1 MSSSFRF
8 PALIQLLG
16 ETELARDG
24 EVRTT
29 SGDPEMTT
37 DRLEMGPNIEGI
49 TLAFTRGLDELEY
62 HMTFSKNA
70 VLFCLCKQA
79 KAK

>member
-16 ETELARDG
+16 ETKLARDG

-49 TLAFTRGLDELEY
+49 TLAFTI
-62 HMTFSKNA
+62 
-70 VLFCLCKQA
+70 
-79 KAK
+79 